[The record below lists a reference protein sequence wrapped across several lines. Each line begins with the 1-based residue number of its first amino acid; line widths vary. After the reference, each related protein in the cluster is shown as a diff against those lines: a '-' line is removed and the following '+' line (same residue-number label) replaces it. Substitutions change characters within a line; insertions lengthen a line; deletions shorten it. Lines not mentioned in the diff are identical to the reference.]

1 MKYLSK
7 LLSMFLVGAMLCS
20 TGCTD
25 YDEDIK
31 NLNDKVDNLEQTVQ
45 GKIDV
50 LAGDLD
56 AVQAALQNAID
67 DANKAIAENKTAI
80 ADLQGVAD
88 EHGKA
93 IDAANKAIADAV
105 TNFEAALGELET
117 AHDADIEAVYT
128 KIDDEAKKA
137 TDAINAAVA
146 RITENEKAIDAL
158 EAKDAELAE
167 DIAEAVTSIQANAT
181 KINENAAAIAE
192 NATDI
197 AANAADIKTL
207 QTDLLDLAGQF
218 TTYKAELEATIATL
232 ESRLA
237 TAEEAV
243 KTLEGNVEELY
254 VLHDNQAALIGDL
267 QNQINVLDSF
277 VSEQLD
283 LLAEADK
290 ALNDLIV
297 NLENSFIDYQ
307 KIVNAQFEKVY
318 GDIAEN
324 AEAINALEA
333 KHDEEVK
340 SLMAQDA
347 AILGTLEM
355 YSGWLADLDAKVE
368 ELYTMHDNQAE
379 LIGDLQKQLNA
390 LDSYVSEQI
399 DNLNADI
406 EALENTLMDF
416 QKQMNEQIVRLDA
429 AIKEALAEAKAY
441 AEEKANNAQLAA
453 QAYADVLV
461 AQLEKEIEA
470 AIAGLATQIDQVNA
484 YAVSIEEA
492 LNAYKESNDAALA
505 KLRGDME
512 ALYNELLNRVQSIVF
527 VPEYVDGK
535 GTINWATFGTRIL
548 EGRSVLV
555 YQVYPAECAA
565 AIANAPAVGDVVS
578 PLTFDMTDVLKTR
591 GGVDKAPQMNIV
603 GVEGDNQGRLYVT
616 VEARNFGEDFYA
628 GEIEYAVSLVLDNET
643 ANLSSCYTNLVAGK
657 PEAISMRIMAS
668 KDVTLTAVNE
678 GAKFEDVTGNNNVYT
693 KELTYTNIDNNPDY
707 VSLPGYYL
715 EFEYNGEW
723 YTKQDILAQC
733 GLEIGDIKL
742 ERSIIAAN
750 QMGLIMNGVLAPVAN
765 ETTGYTESWY
775 DLQKVS
781 TSLIGKEYGLAYK
794 FFYPGTTET
803 ISAGSSILF
812 TKEQAYVDFA
822 PAFTATW
829 NYLEDA
835 AVDAA
840 KLNIS
845 EADSF
850 DPMAVAHYTRE
861 FGYALADAKVD
872 NLPADTKLADVLN
885 MEPAEVLVN
894 GEKAEN
900 MEVVITAE
908 GENATIEFV
917 GFEWDK
923 TYEIA
928 VVYEL
933 SNVDVNV
940 KFGFETFDRS
950 RKPILVDLGNYTGVY
965 ATNLVFTEKVVDTM
979 EGYIAQ
985 TVDAYPANFAGITAA
1000 DYLLD
1005 VFVTN
1010 AYHECA
1016 TDVTTNTVNGVPADE
1031 NTKLVINKENGQT
1044 IATIYDYS
1052 DEVASKD
1059 GVIVDALAYS
1069 KKMTL
1074 WYGQEVEFVKTVNFT
1089 APEVYF
1095 QRVANYVEEAF
1106 DGYATYVQPYYF
1118 PNSDYATALEKF
1130 DVNKVDL
1137 NAAFDLQEADATSV
1151 ITVPVSGD
1159 ERGIAVSA
1167 NGNVYRPEFRLTDVK
1182 DIYKDGKGI
1191 LLYDNYIS
1199 YYGKDE
1205 FVNVDANLYLR
1216 NDNGAEMK
1224 IATNFDAAV
1233 DGYEDYTNYVVWGY
1247 NPINM
1252 PTGEDMFEEVTDY
1265 GEYEVDLTEMFS
1277 MKDRRGHTG
1286 KITGWEMIN
1295 KGRVYGDNFI
1305 VDGNGEN
1312 GFAEGYNAGYIY
1324 GYYLRDEKGIPYG
1337 EIIPVDVKFLLKGN
1351 DAEQLKAK
1359 DLLEVDMNT
1368 GIVKFHY
1375 TSQVDLR
1382 KPITI
1387 NVAVQ
1392 ITTAWNVST
1401 HENVLVIRKKADT
1414 VEVTPAE

>member
-181 KINENAAAIAE
+181 KIKENADAIAA
-192 NATDI
+192 NKTDI
-197 AANAADIKTL
+197 ATNAADIKTL

-347 AILGTLEM
+347 AILETLEL
-355 YSGWLADLDAKVE
+355 YRTWLADLDADVE
-368 ELYTMHDNQAE
+368 ELYTMHDNQAA
-379 LIGDLQKQLNA
+379 LIGDLQNQLNA

-429 AIKEALAEAKAY
+429 AIKNALAEAKAY

-470 AIAGLATQIDQVNA
+470 AIAGLATQIDQVNT

-505 KLRGDME
+505 KLRGDVE
-512 ALYNELLNRVQSIVF
+512 AMIGQIVNRIQSIVY
-527 VPEYVDGK
+527 VPEYTDGK
-535 GTINWATFGTRIL
+535 ITIDYATFGNYII
-548 EGRSVLV
+548 EGRSKIE
-555 YQVYPAECAA
+555 YQVYPAEGAY
-565 AIANAPAVGDVVS
+565 AIEQAFKNAETYPDFNIWFDMQGLKTRANAPELKVV
-578 PLTFDMTDVLKTR
+578 DLKSN
-591 GGVDKAPQMNIV
+591 AN
-603 GVEGDNQGRLYVT
+603 GRLEVT
-616 VEARNFGEDFYA
+616 VLARNFSDAFYLGLNA
-628 GEIEYAVSLVLDNET
+628 QAEGAEETTNYAISLAVDMGTNAET
-643 ANLSSCYTNLVAGK
+643 GSANLSTCFTQITPGK
-657 PEAISMRIMAS
+657 GDAITMRVMYDE
-668 KDVTLTAVNE
+668 KDVTNIE
-678 GAKFEDVTGNNNVYT
+678 SVYT
-693 KELTYTNIDNNPDY
+693 DELTYTNIENNPDF
-707 VSLPGYYL
+707 VALPGYYL
-715 EFEYNGEW
+715 VFDFMGKEYLKSELHELGYMVNPVYQGSVILHPVVRT
-723 YTKQDILAQC
+723 YTIT
-733 GLEIGDIKL
+733 
-742 ERSIIAAN
+742 
-750 QMGLIMNGVLAPVAN
+750 N
-765 ETTGYTESWY
+765 EATGYTEAVL
-775 DLQKVS
+775 DILKVDAG
-781 TSLIGKEYGLAYK
+781 LIGETYNLVVNWHYGDKNAEKVY
-794 FFYPGTTET
+794 
-803 ISAGSSILF
+803 AGASLLI

-835 AVDAA
+835 AIDAA

-845 EADSF
+845 EDDSV
-850 DPMAVAHYTRE
+850 DSMAVAHYTRE

-885 MEPAEVLVN
+885 MEPAKVLVN
-894 GEKAEN
+894 GEEVEN
-900 MEVVITAE
+900 LEVVITAE
-908 GENATIEFV
+908 GENATVEFV

-923 TYEIA
+923 TYDIT
-928 VVYEL
+928 VVYSL

-965 ATNLVFTEKVVDTM
+965 ATNLVFTNKVVDTM

-1010 AYHECA
+1010 AYHVCD
-1016 TDVTTNTVNGVPADE
+1016 TDLFTNTVNGVAAD
-1031 NTKLVINKENGQT
+1031 NTKLVINEENGQT
-1044 IATIYDYS
+1044 IAAIYDYS
-1052 DEVASKD
+1052 DAVASKD

>member
-1 MKYLSK
+1 MKYFSK
-7 LLSMFLVGAMLCS
+7 LLSMLLVGAMLYS

-25 YDEDIK
+25 YGEDIS
-31 NLNDKVDNLEQTVQ
+31 NLKQELEDVKQEVQ
-45 GKIDV
+45 GQINV
-50 LAGDLD
+50 LDGDLD
-56 AVQAALQNAID
+56 KVQEALQGAID

-80 ADLQGVAD
+80 ADLQEVAD
-88 EHGKA
+88 EHGEA
-93 IDAANKAIADAV
+93 IEAAEEAIANAI
-105 TNFEAALGELET
+105 TEFEAAIVKIET
-117 AHDADIEAVYT
+117 DHDADIEAVNT
-128 KIDDEAKKA
+128 KIAEEAKKA
-137 TDAINAAVA
+137 TDAINAAVELIVA
-146 RITENEKAIDAL
+146 NQNAITAL
-158 EAKDAELAE
+158 EEKDEELAE
-167 DIAEAVTSIQANAT
+167 DIAKAVTSIQANAT

-197 AANAADIKTL
+197 ADNAAAIETL
-207 QTDLLDLAGQF
+207 QTDLLNLTSQF
-218 TTYKAELEATIATL
+218 TTYKAELAATIATL
-232 ESRLA
+232 QSRLD

-243 KTLEGNVEELY
+243 ETLQGNVEELY
-254 VLHDNQAALIGDL
+254 TLHDNQATLIDYL
-267 QNQINVLDSF
+267 QN
-277 VSEQLD
+277 
-283 LLAEADK
+283 
-290 ALNDLIV
+290 
-297 NLENSFIDYQ
+297 
-307 KIVNAQFEKVY
+307 
-318 GDIAEN
+318 
-324 AEAINALEA
+324 
-333 KHDEEVK
+333 
-340 SLMAQDA
+340 
-347 AILGTLEM
+347 
-355 YSGWLADLDAKVE
+355 
-368 ELYTMHDNQAE
+368 
-379 LIGDLQKQLNA
+379 QLNA
-390 LDSYVSEQI
+390 LDSYVSEQLEI
-399 DNLNADI
+399 LNNDI
-406 EALENTLMDF
+406 TALENSLMDF
-416 QKQMNEQIVRLDA
+416 QKQMNNQIVRLDA

-470 AIAGLATQIDQVNA
+470 ALAGLAAQIDQVNA
-484 YAVSIEEA
+484 YAVQIEANLE
-492 LNAYKESNDAALA
+492 AYKESNDAALA

-512 ALYNELLNRVQSIVF
+512 TMIGQIVNRIQSIVY
-527 VPEYVDGK
+527 VPEYTDGK
-535 GTINWATFGTRIL
+535 ITIDYATFGNYII
-548 EGRSVLV
+548 EGRSKIE
-555 YQVYPAECAA
+555 YQVYPAEGAY
-565 AIANAPAVGDVVS
+565 AIEQAFKNAETYPDFNIWFDMQGLKTRANAPELKVV
-578 PLTFDMTDVLKTR
+578 DLKSN
-591 GGVDKAPQMNIV
+591 AN
-603 GVEGDNQGRLYVT
+603 GRLEVT
-616 VEARNFGEDFYA
+616 VLARNFSDAFYLGLNA
-628 GEIEYAVSLVLDNET
+628 QVEGAVETNDYAVSLAVDMGTNAET
-643 ANLSSCYTNLVAGK
+643 GSANLSTCFTQITPGK
-657 PEAISMRIMAS
+657 GDAITMRIMYNE
-668 KDVTLTAVNE
+668 KDVTNVE
-678 GAKFEDVTGNNNVYT
+678 SVYT
-693 KELTYTNIDNNPDY
+693 DELTYTNIENNPDF
-707 VSLPGYYL
+707 VALPGYYL
-715 EFEYNGEW
+715 VFDFMGKEYLKSELHELGYMVNPVYQGTAVIYPTVTS
-723 YTKQDILAQC
+723 YTIL
-733 GLEIGDIKL
+733 
-742 ERSIIAAN
+742 
-750 QMGLIMNGVLAPVAN
+750 N
-765 ETTGYTESWY
+765 ETTGYNEAVLDIT
-775 DLQKVS
+775 KVDAG
-781 TSLIGKEYGLAYK
+781 LIGKTYNLVVNWHYGDKDADKVY
-794 FFYPGTTET
+794 
-803 ISAGSSILF
+803 AGASLLI

-835 AVDAA
+835 AIDAA
-840 KLNIS
+840 KLNIRES
-845 EADSF
+845 DSF
-850 DPMAVAHYTRE
+850 DPMAVAHYSRQ
-861 FGYALADAKVD
+861 FGYALADAVVD

-885 MEPAEVLVN
+885 MEPAKVLVN
-894 GEKAEN
+894 GEEVEN
-900 MEVVITAE
+900 MEVVITAD
-908 GENATIEFV
+908 GENATVEFL

-923 TYEIA
+923 TYDIT
-928 VVYEL
+928 VVYSL

-940 KFGFETFDRS
+940 KFGFETFDRN

-985 TVDAYPANFAGITAA
+985 TVDAYPTNFAGITAA
-1000 DYLLD
+1000 EYLLD

-1010 AYHECA
+1010 DYHVCD
-1016 TDVTTNTVNGVPADE
+1016 TDLFTNTVNGVAAE
-1031 NTKLVINKENGQT
+1031 NTKLVINEENGQT
-1044 IATIYDYS
+1044 IAAIYDYR

-1074 WYGQEVEFVKTVNFT
+1074 WYDQEVEFIKTVNFT

-1151 ITVPVSGD
+1151 ITVPVAGED
-1159 ERGIAVSA
+1159 RGIAVSA

-1182 DIYKDGKGI
+1182 DIYKGGKGI

-1233 DGYEDYTNYVVWGY
+1233 EGYEDYTNYVVWGY

-1295 KGRVYGDNFI
+1295 KGRVYGDNFL

-1324 GYYLRDEKGIPYG
+1324 GYYLRDEKGVAYG
-1337 EIIPVDVKFLLKGN
+1337 DIIPVDVKFLLKGN

-1359 DLLEVDMNT
+1359 GLLEVDTTT

-1392 ITTAWNVST
+1392 ITTAWHVST
-1401 HENVLVIRKKADT
+1401 HENILVIRKKADT
-1414 VEVTPAE
+1414 VEETPAE

>member
-1 MKYLSK
+1 MKYFSK
-7 LLSMFLVGAMLCS
+7 LLSMLLVGAMLYS

-25 YDEDIK
+25 YGEDIS
-31 NLNDKVDNLEQTVQ
+31 NLKQELEDVKQEVQ
-45 GKIDV
+45 GQINV
-50 LAGDLD
+50 LDGDLD
-56 AVQAALQNAID
+56 KVQEALQGAID

-80 ADLQGVAD
+80 ADLQEVAD
-88 EHGKA
+88 EHGEA
-93 IDAANKAIADAV
+93 IEAAEEAIANAI
-105 TNFEAALGELET
+105 TEFEAAIVKIET
-117 AHDADIEAVYT
+117 DHDADIEAVNT
-128 KIDDEAKKA
+128 KIAEEAKKA
-137 TDAINAAVA
+137 TDAINAAVELIVA
-146 RITENEKAIDAL
+146 NQNAITAL
-158 EAKDAELAE
+158 EEKDEELAE
-167 DIAEAVTSIQANAT
+167 DIAKAVTSIQANAT

-197 AANAADIKTL
+197 ADNAAAIETL
-207 QTDLLDLAGQF
+207 QTDLLNLTSQF
-218 TTYKAELEATIATL
+218 TTYKAELAATIATL
-232 ESRLA
+232 QSRLD

-243 KTLEGNVEELY
+243 ETLQGNVEELY
-254 VLHDNQAALIGDL
+254 TLHDNQATLIGDL
-267 QNQINVLDSF
+267 QRQINLLDSF
-277 VSEQLD
+277 VSEQLA
-283 LLAEADK
+283 LLIEADA
-290 ALNDLIV
+290 ALNALIV

-318 GDIAEN
+318 GDIAKN

-347 AILGTLEM
+347 AILETLEL
-355 YSGWLADLDAKVE
+355 YRGWLAELDTNVE
-368 ELYTMHDNQAE
+368 ELYTLHDNQAT
-379 LIGDLQKQLNA
+379 LIDYLQNQLNA
-390 LDSYVSEQI
+390 LDSYVSEQLEI
-399 DNLNADI
+399 LNNDI
-406 EALENTLMDF
+406 TALENSLMDF
-416 QKQMNEQIVRLDA
+416 QKQMNNQIVRLDA

-470 AIAGLATQIDQVNA
+470 ALAGLAAQIDQVNA
-484 YAVSIEEA
+484 YAVQIEANLE
-492 LNAYKESNDAALA
+492 AYKESNDAALA

-512 ALYNELLNRVQSIVF
+512 TMIGQIVNRIQSIVY
-527 VPEYVDGK
+527 VPEYTDGK
-535 GTINWATFGTRIL
+535 ITIDYATFGNYII
-548 EGRSVLV
+548 EGRSKIE
-555 YQVYPAECAA
+555 YQVYPAEGAY
-565 AIANAPAVGDVVS
+565 AIEQAFKNAETYPDFNIWFDMQGLKTRANAPELKVV
-578 PLTFDMTDVLKTR
+578 DLKSN
-591 GGVDKAPQMNIV
+591 AN
-603 GVEGDNQGRLYVT
+603 GRLEVT
-616 VEARNFGEDFYA
+616 VLARNFSDAFYLGLNA
-628 GEIEYAVSLVLDNET
+628 QVEGAVETNDYAVSLAVDMGTNAET
-643 ANLSSCYTNLVAGK
+643 GSANLSTCFTQITPGK
-657 PEAISMRIMAS
+657 GDAITMRIMYNE
-668 KDVTLTAVNE
+668 KDVTNVE
-678 GAKFEDVTGNNNVYT
+678 SVYT
-693 KELTYTNIDNNPDY
+693 DELTYTNIENNPDF
-707 VSLPGYYL
+707 VALPGYYL
-715 EFEYNGEW
+715 VFDFMGKEYLKSELHELGYMVNPVYQGTAVIYPTVTS
-723 YTKQDILAQC
+723 YTIL
-733 GLEIGDIKL
+733 
-742 ERSIIAAN
+742 
-750 QMGLIMNGVLAPVAN
+750 N
-765 ETTGYTESWY
+765 ETTGYNEAVLDIT
-775 DLQKVS
+775 KVDAG
-781 TSLIGKEYGLAYK
+781 LIGKTYNLVVNWHYGDKDADKVY
-794 FFYPGTTET
+794 
-803 ISAGSSILF
+803 AGASLLI

-835 AVDAA
+835 AIDAA
-840 KLNIS
+840 KLNIRES
-845 EADSF
+845 DSF
-850 DPMAVAHYTRE
+850 DPMAVAHYSRQ
-861 FGYALADAKVD
+861 FGYALADAVVD

-885 MEPAEVLVN
+885 MEPAKVLVN
-894 GEKAEN
+894 GEEVEN
-900 MEVVITAE
+900 MEVVITAD
-908 GENATIEFV
+908 GENATVEFL

-923 TYEIA
+923 TYDIT
-928 VVYEL
+928 VVYSL

-940 KFGFETFDRS
+940 KFGFETFDRN

-985 TVDAYPANFAGITAA
+985 TVDAYPTNFAGITAA
-1000 DYLLD
+1000 EYLLD

-1010 AYHECA
+1010 DYHVCD
-1016 TDVTTNTVNGVPADE
+1016 TDLFTNTVNGVAAE
-1031 NTKLVINKENGQT
+1031 NTKLVINEENGQT
-1044 IATIYDYS
+1044 IAAIYDYR

-1074 WYGQEVEFVKTVNFT
+1074 WYDQEVEFIKTVNFT

-1151 ITVPVSGD
+1151 ITVPVAGED
-1159 ERGIAVSA
+1159 RGIAVSA

-1182 DIYKDGKGI
+1182 DIYKGGKGI

-1233 DGYEDYTNYVVWGY
+1233 EGYEDYTNYVVWGY

-1295 KGRVYGDNFI
+1295 KGRVYGDNFL

-1324 GYYLRDEKGIPYG
+1324 GYYLRDEKGVAYG
-1337 EIIPVDVKFLLKGN
+1337 DIIPVDVKFLLKGN

-1359 DLLEVDMNT
+1359 GLLEVDTTT

-1392 ITTAWNVST
+1392 ITTAWHVST
-1401 HENVLVIRKKADT
+1401 HENILVIRKKADT
-1414 VEVTPAE
+1414 VEETPAE

>member
-7 LLSMFLVGAMLCS
+7 LLSMFLVGAMLYS

-25 YDEDIK
+25 YGEDIA
-31 NLNDKVDNLEQTVQ
+31 NLNDKVDNLKQEVQ
-45 GKIDV
+45 GQINV
-50 LAGDLD
+50 LDGDLD
-56 AVQAALQNAID
+56 AVQAALQGAID

-80 ADLQGVAD
+80 AGLQEVAD
-88 EHGKA
+88 EHGEA
-93 IDAANKAIADAV
+93 IEAANKAIADAI
-105 TNFEAALGELET
+105 TEFEAAIVAIEVD
-117 AHDADIEAVYT
+117 HDADIEAVNA
-128 KIDDEAKKA
+128 KIAEEAKKA
-137 TDAINAAVA
+137 TEAINAAVELIVA
-146 RITENEKAIDAL
+146 NQEAIAAL
-158 EAKDAELAE
+158 EEKDEELAE

-181 KINENAAAIAE
+181 KINENADAIAK

-197 AANAADIKTL
+197 ATNAADIKTL
-207 QTDLLDLAGQF
+207 QEDLLDLASQF

-232 ESRLA
+232 QSRLE
-237 TAEEAV
+237 TAEAAV
-243 KTLEGNVEELY
+243 ETLEGNVEELY
-254 VLHDNQAALIGDL
+254 TLHDNQATLIGDL
-267 QNQINVLDSF
+267 QKQINVLDSF
-277 VSEQLD
+277 VSEQLA
-283 LLAEADK
+283 LLIEADA

-318 GDIAEN
+318 GEIAKN

-340 SLMAQDA
+340 SLVAQDA
-347 AILGTLEM
+347 AILETLEL
-355 YSGWLADLDAKVE
+355 YRTWLADLDTNVE
-368 ELYTMHDNQAE
+368 ELYTMHDNQAA
-379 LIGDLQKQLNA
+379 LIDYLQNQINT
-390 LDSYVSEQI
+390 LDSYVSEQLEI
-399 DNLNADI
+399 LNNDI
-406 EALENTLMDF
+406 TALENSLMDF

-429 AIKEALAEAKAY
+429 AIKDALAEAKAY

-470 AIAGLATQIDQVNA
+470 ALAGLAAQIDQVNA
-484 YAVSIEEA
+484 YAVQIEANLE
-492 LNAYKESNDAALA
+492 AYKESNDAALA

-512 ALYNELLNRVQSIVF
+512 AMIGQIVNRIQSIVY
-527 VPEYVDGK
+527 VPEYTDGK
-535 GTINWATFGTRIL
+535 ITIDYATFGNYII
-548 EGRSVLV
+548 EGRSKIE
-555 YQVYPAECAA
+555 YQVYPAEGAY
-565 AIANAPAVGDVVS
+565 AIEQAFKNAETYPDFNIWFDMQGLKTRANAPELKVV
-578 PLTFDMTDVLKTR
+578 DLKSN
-591 GGVDKAPQMNIV
+591 AN
-603 GVEGDNQGRLYVT
+603 GRLEVT
-616 VEARNFGEDFYA
+616 VLARNFSDAFYLGLNA
-628 GEIEYAVSLVLDNET
+628 QVKDAEETTDYAVSLAVDMGTNAET
-643 ANLSSCYTNLVAGK
+643 GSANLSTCFTQITPGRGD
-657 PEAISMRIMAS
+657 AITMRIMY
-668 KDVTLTAVNE
+668 NE
-678 GAKFEDVTGNNNVYT
+678 EDVTNVESVYT
-693 KELTYTNIDNNPDY
+693 DELTYTNIENNPDF
-707 VSLPGYYL
+707 VALPGYYL
-715 EFEYNGEW
+715 VFDFMGKEYLKSELHELGYMINPVYQGTLVIYPTVTS
-723 YTKQDILAQC
+723 YT
-733 GLEIGDIKL
+733 IK
-742 ERSIIAAN
+742 
-750 QMGLIMNGVLAPVAN
+750 N
-765 ETTGYTESWY
+765 ETTGYQEAVLDIT
-775 DLQKVS
+775 KVDAG
-781 TSLIGKEYGLAYK
+781 LIGKTYNLVVNWHYGDKNADKVY
-794 FFYPGTTET
+794 
-803 ISAGSSILF
+803 AGASLLI

-835 AVDAA
+835 AIDAA

-845 EADSF
+845 EDDSV
-850 DPMAVAHYTRE
+850 DSMAVAHYTRE
-861 FGYALADAKVD
+861 FGYALADAVVD

-885 MEPAEVLVN
+885 MEPAKVLVN
-894 GEKAEN
+894 GEEVEN
-900 MEVVITAE
+900 MEVVISAE
-908 GENATIEFV
+908 GENAIVEFL

-923 TYEIA
+923 TYDIT
-928 VVYEL
+928 VVYSL

-940 KFGFETFDRS
+940 KFGFETFDRN

-965 ATNLVFTEKVVDTM
+965 ATNLVFTDKVVDTM

-1005 VFVTN
+1005 VFVTHD
-1010 AYHECA
+1010 YHVCD
-1016 TDVTTNTVNGVPADE
+1016 TDHLFTNTVNGVVAE
-1031 NTKLVINKENGQT
+1031 HTKLVINDENGQT
-1044 IATIYDYS
+1044 IAAIYDYN
-1052 DEVASKD
+1052 DAVASKD

-1074 WYGQEVEFVKTVNFT
+1074 WYGQEVEFIKTVNFT

-1151 ITVPVSGD
+1151 ITVPVSGN

-1216 NDNGAEMK
+1216 NDNGDEMK

-1233 DGYEDYTNYVVWGY
+1233 EGYEDYTNYVVWGY

-1295 KGRVYGDNFI
+1295 KGRVYGDNFL
-1305 VDGNGEN
+1305 VDGDGEN

-1324 GYYLRDEKGIPYG
+1324 GYYLRDEQGIAYG
-1337 EIIPVDVKFLLKGN
+1337 DIIPVDVKFLLKGN

-1359 DLLEVDMNT
+1359 GLLEVDMNT

-1392 ITTAWNVST
+1392 ITTAWHVST
-1401 HENVLVIRKKADT
+1401 HENILVIRKKADT
-1414 VEVTPAE
+1414 VEETPAE

>member
-7 LLSMFLVGAMLCS
+7 LLSMFLVGAMLYS

-25 YDEDIK
+25 YGEDIA
-31 NLNDKVDNLEQTVQ
+31 NLNDKVDNLEQELVNGQ
-45 GKIDV
+45 INPLKAD
-50 LAGDLD
+50 LA
-56 AVQAALQNAID
+56 ATKAALEAAIETAKSEILTQHEADVKTLKEADAKAEEAIEAALKAIKDGD
-67 DANKAIAENKTAI
+67 DALDKK
-80 ADLQGVAD
+80 
-88 EHGKA
+88 
-93 IDAANKAIADAV
+93 IADAV
-105 TNFEAALGELET
+105 TAIGEANKKIEALET
-117 AHDADIEAVYT
+117 VDTQIKENLTTLENSLKGTQADVESLKGDVDSMKGDVESLKQLAMQLTAWSANVDSAIATINTKIEDIEES
-128 KIDDEAKKA
+128 I
-137 TDAINAAVA
+137 
-146 RITENEKAIDAL
+146 
-158 EAKDAELAE
+158 E
-167 DIAEAVTSIQANAT
+167 D
-181 KINENAAAIAE
+181 
-192 NATDI
+192 
-197 AANAADIKTL
+197 
-207 QTDLLDLAGQF
+207 
-218 TTYKAELEATIATL
+218 
-232 ESRLA
+232 
-237 TAEEAV
+237 
-243 KTLEGNVEELY
+243 LEGNVETLKEFYQQQIEWNQNMDGRVGNLEEFKSFAEEQFEALADADKNLETLIANTAETLRGELKDY
-254 VLHDNQAALIGDL
+254 QDIVRTQFEQVYQDIAKNTTAINNLTADL
-267 QNQINVLDSF
+267 QAKYDELV
-277 VSEQLD
+277 
-283 LLAEADK
+283 AADK
-290 ALNDLIV
+290 ALQDAIATHEEWITNAESRIA
-297 NLENSFIDYQ
+297 NLEENMAEVKENLEKLQKDYDAF
-307 KIVNAQFEKVY
+307 KEDVTTRLR
-318 GDIAEN
+318 N
-324 AEAINALEA
+324 AEGSIGQLQVDVQGLNDKLNEFKAAY
-333 KHDEEVK
+333 DEHIKAYE
-340 SLMAQDA
+340 QF
-347 AILGTLEM
+347 
-355 YSGWLADLDAKVE
+355 VE
-368 ELYTMHDNQAE
+368 ETNSAITDMKAIIDAI
-379 LIGDLQKQLNA
+379 IG
-390 LDSYVSEQI
+390 
-399 DNLNADI
+399 
-406 EALENTLMDF
+406 
-416 QKQMNEQIVRLDA
+416 
-429 AIKEALAEAKAY
+429 
-441 AEEKANNAQLAA
+441 
-453 QAYADVLV
+453 
-461 AQLEKEIEA
+461 
-470 AIAGLATQIDQVNA
+470 
-484 YAVSIEEA
+484 
-492 LNAYKESNDAALA
+492 
-505 KLRGDME
+505 
-512 ALYNELLNRVQSIVF
+512 RVQSIAF

-535 GTINWATFGTRIL
+535 GTINWATFGDRIL

-578 PLTFDMTDVLKTR
+578 PLSFDMTDVLKTR
-591 GGVDKAPQMNIV
+591 GGLDRAPQMNIV
-603 GVEGDNQGRLYVT
+603 GVEGDAEGRLYVS

-628 GEIEYAVSLVLDNET
+628 GEAEYAVSLVLTTEKE
-643 ANLSSCYTNLVAGK
+643 NLASCYTNVVAGE
-657 PEAISMRIMAS
+657 PESVEMRIMAT
-668 KDVTLTAVNE
+668 KDVTLTSVNE
-678 GAKFEDVTGNNNVYT
+678 GAKFEDVTGNNKVYT
-693 KELTYTNIDNNPDY
+693 KELTYTNIENNPDY
-707 VSLPGYYL
+707 VVLPGYYL
-715 EFEYNGEW
+715 EFEYNGKW
-723 YTKQDILAQC
+723 YTEDAMLSEC
-733 GLEIGDIKL
+733 GIAVGDIKM
-742 ERSIIAAN
+742 EWSIIAEN
-750 QMGLIMNGVLAPVAN
+750 QMGLVINGQLNTVLN
-765 ETTGYTESWY
+765 EATGYSEIVY

-781 TSLIGKEYGLAYK
+781 ASLIGKEYGIAYK
-794 FFYPGTTET
+794 YFYPGTDKS
-803 ISAGSSILF
+803 INAGSSILF

-835 AVDAA
+835 AIDAA

-845 EADSF
+845 EDDSV

-861 FGYALADAKVD
+861 FGYALADATVN

-885 MEPAEVLVN
+885 MEPAKVLVN
-894 GEKAEN
+894 GEEVEN

-908 GENATIEFV
+908 GENATVEFL

-940 KFGFETFDRS
+940 KFGFETFDRN

-965 ATNLVFTEKVVDTM
+965 ATNLVFTDKVVDTM

-1005 VFVTN
+1005 VFVTHD
-1010 AYHECA
+1010 YHVCD
-1016 TDVTTNTVNGVPADE
+1016 TDHLFTNTVNGVVAE
-1031 NTKLVINKENGQT
+1031 HTKLVINEENGQT
-1044 IATIYDYS
+1044 IAAIYDYN
-1052 DEVASKD
+1052 DAVASKD

-1151 ITVPVSGD
+1151 ITVPVSGN

-1295 KGRVYGDNFI
+1295 KGRVYGDNFL
-1305 VDGNGEN
+1305 VDGDGEN

-1324 GYYLRDEKGIPYG
+1324 GYYLRDEQGIAYG
-1337 EIIPVDVKFLLKGN
+1337 DIIPVDVKFLLKGN

-1359 DLLEVDMNT
+1359 NLLEVDMNT

-1414 VEVTPAE
+1414 VEETPAE

>member
-1 MKYLSK
+1 MKYFSK
-7 LLSMFLVGAMLCS
+7 LLSMLLVGAMLYS

-25 YDEDIK
+25 YGEDIS
-31 NLNDKVDNLEQTVQ
+31 NLKQELEDVKQEVQ
-45 GKIDV
+45 GQINV
-50 LAGDLD
+50 LDGDLD
-56 AVQAALQNAID
+56 AVQAALQGAID

-80 ADLQGVAD
+80 AGLQEVAD

-93 IDAANKAIADAV
+93 IEDANKAIADAI
-105 TNFEAALGELET
+105 TEFEAAIVAIE
-117 AHDADIEAVYT
+117 ADHDADIEAVNA
-128 KIDDEAKKA
+128 KIAEEAKKA
-137 TDAINAAVA
+137 TEAINAAVELIVA
-146 RITENEKAIDAL
+146 NQEAIAAL
-158 EAKDAELAE
+158 EKEDEKLAE
-167 DIAEAVTSIQANAT
+167 DIAKAVTSIQANAT

-197 AANAADIKTL
+197 AANTAAIKTL
-207 QTDLLDLAGQF
+207 QADLLDLASQF

-347 AILGTLEM
+347 AILETLEL
-355 YSGWLADLDAKVE
+355 YRTWLADLDADVE
-368 ELYTMHDNQAE
+368 ELYTMHDNQAA
-379 LIGDLQKQLNA
+379 LIGDLQNQINA
-390 LDSYVSEQI
+390 LDSYVSEQLEI
-399 DNLNADI
+399 LKNDI
-406 EALENTLMDF
+406 TALENSLMDF
-416 QKQMNEQIVRLDA
+416 QKQMNEQIARLDA

-470 AIAGLATQIDQVNA
+470 ALGELGKQIDQVNA

-512 ALYNELLNRVQSIVF
+512 AMIGQIVNRIQSIVY
-527 VPEYVDGK
+527 VPEYTDGK
-535 GTINWATFGTRIL
+535 ITIDYATFGNYII
-548 EGRSVLV
+548 EGRSKIE
-555 YQVYPAECAA
+555 YQVYPAEGAY
-565 AIANAPAVGDVVS
+565 AIEQAFKNAETYPDFNIWFDMQGLKTRANAPELKVV
-578 PLTFDMTDVLKTR
+578 DLKSN
-591 GGVDKAPQMNIV
+591 AN
-603 GVEGDNQGRLYVT
+603 GRLEVT
-616 VEARNFGEDFYA
+616 VLARNFSDAFYLGLNA
-628 GEIEYAVSLVLDNET
+628 QAEGAEETTDYAISLAVDMGTNAET
-643 ANLSSCYTNLVAGK
+643 GSANLSTCFTQITPGK
-657 PEAISMRIMAS
+657 GDAITMRIMYDE
-668 KDVTLTAVNE
+668 KDVTNVE
-678 GAKFEDVTGNNNVYT
+678 SVYT
-693 KELTYTNIDNNPDY
+693 DELTYTNIENNPDF
-707 VSLPGYYL
+707 VALPGYYL
-715 EFEYNGEW
+715 VFDFMGKEYLKSELHELGYMVNPVYQG
-723 YTKQDILAQC
+723 TAI
-733 GLEIGDIKL
+733 IHPVVMTSTIK
-742 ERSIIAAN
+742 
-750 QMGLIMNGVLAPVAN
+750 N
-765 ETTGYTESWY
+765 ETTGYPEAVL
-775 DLQKVS
+775 DILKVDAG
-781 TSLIGKEYGLAYK
+781 LIGKTYNLIVNWHYGDKNAEKVY
-794 FFYPGTTET
+794 
-803 ISAGSSILF
+803 AGARLLI

-850 DPMAVAHYTRE
+850 DPMAVANYTRE
-861 FGYALADAKVD
+861 FGYALADAVVD

-885 MEPAEVLVN
+885 MEPAKVLVN
-894 GEKAEN
+894 GEEVED

-908 GENATIEFV
+908 GENATVEFL

-923 TYEIA
+923 TYDIT
-928 VVYEL
+928 VVYSL

-940 KFGFETFDRS
+940 KFGFETFDRN
-950 RKPILVDLGNYTGVY
+950 RKPLLVDLGNYTGVY

-1005 VFVTN
+1005 VFVTK
-1010 AYHECA
+1010 AYHVCG
-1016 TDVTTNTVNGVPADE
+1016 TDHLFTNTVNGVE
-1031 NTKLVINKENGQT
+1031 GVENKNTKLVINEENGQT
-1044 IATIYDYS
+1044 IAAIYDYR

-1151 ITVPVSGD
+1151 ITVPVAGED
-1159 ERGIAVSA
+1159 RGIAVSA

-1205 FVNVDANLYLR
+1205 YVNVDANLYLC

-1233 DGYEDYTNYVVWGY
+1233 DGYEDYTNYVVWAY

-1252 PTGEDMFEEVTDY
+1252 PTGQDMYEEVTDY

-1295 KGRVYGDNFI
+1295 KGRVYGDNFL

-1324 GYYLRDEKGIPYG
+1324 GYYLRDEKGVAYG
-1337 EIIPVDVKFLLKGN
+1337 DIIPVDVKFLLKGN

-1359 DLLEVDMNT
+1359 GLLEVDMNT

-1392 ITTAWNVST
+1392 ITTAWHVST
-1401 HENVLVIRKKADT
+1401 HENILVIRKKADT
-1414 VEVTPAE
+1414 VEETPAE

>member
-7 LLSMFLVGAMLCS
+7 LLSMFLVGAMLYS

-25 YDEDIK
+25 YGEDIA
-31 NLNDKVDNLEQTVQ
+31 NLNDKVDNLEQELVNGQINPLKADLAATKAALEAAIETAKSEILTQHEADVKTLKEADAKAEKAIEDALKAIKD
-45 GKIDV
+45 GDDALDKKI
-50 LAGDLD
+50 AD
-56 AVQAALQNAID
+56 AVTAIGEANKKIEALETVDTQIKENLTTLENSLKGTQADVESLKGDVDSMKGDVESLKQLAMQLTAWSANVDSAIATINTKIEDIEESIEDLEGDVEILKVFYQQQTEWNQNMDGRVGNLEEFKSFAEEQFEALAEADKNLETLIANTAETLRGELKDYQDIVRTQFEQVYQDIAKNTSDINALTADLQAKYEELVAADKALQNAIATHEEWITNAESRI
-67 DANKAIAENKTAI
+67 ANLEENMAEVKENLEKLEADYNAFKEDVTTRLRNAEGSIGQLQVDVQGLNDKLNEFKAAYDEHIKAYEQFVEETNSAITDMKAI
-80 ADLQGVAD
+80 
-88 EHGKA
+88 
-93 IDAANKAIADAV
+93 IDAI
-105 TNFEAALGELET
+105 
-117 AHDADIEAVYT
+117 
-128 KIDDEAKKA
+128 
-137 TDAINAAVA
+137 
-146 RITENEKAIDAL
+146 
-158 EAKDAELAE
+158 
-167 DIAEAVTSIQANAT
+167 
-181 KINENAAAIAE
+181 
-192 NATDI
+192 
-197 AANAADIKTL
+197 
-207 QTDLLDLAGQF
+207 
-218 TTYKAELEATIATL
+218 
-232 ESRLA
+232 
-237 TAEEAV
+237 
-243 KTLEGNVEELY
+243 
-254 VLHDNQAALIGDL
+254 IG
-267 QNQINVLDSF
+267 
-277 VSEQLD
+277 
-283 LLAEADK
+283 
-290 ALNDLIV
+290 
-297 NLENSFIDYQ
+297 
-307 KIVNAQFEKVY
+307 
-318 GDIAEN
+318 
-324 AEAINALEA
+324 
-333 KHDEEVK
+333 
-340 SLMAQDA
+340 
-347 AILGTLEM
+347 
-355 YSGWLADLDAKVE
+355 
-368 ELYTMHDNQAE
+368 
-379 LIGDLQKQLNA
+379 
-390 LDSYVSEQI
+390 
-399 DNLNADI
+399 
-406 EALENTLMDF
+406 
-416 QKQMNEQIVRLDA
+416 
-429 AIKEALAEAKAY
+429 
-441 AEEKANNAQLAA
+441 
-453 QAYADVLV
+453 
-461 AQLEKEIEA
+461 
-470 AIAGLATQIDQVNA
+470 
-484 YAVSIEEA
+484 
-492 LNAYKESNDAALA
+492 
-505 KLRGDME
+505 
-512 ALYNELLNRVQSIVF
+512 RVQSIAF

-535 GTINWATFGTRIL
+535 GTINWATFGDRIL

-578 PLTFDMTDVLKTR
+578 PLAFDMTDVLKTR
-591 GGVDKAPQMNIV
+591 GGLDRAPQMNIV
-603 GVEGDNQGRLYVT
+603 GVEGDAEGRLYVS

-628 GEIEYAVSLVLDNET
+628 GEAEYAVSLVLTTEKE
-643 ANLSSCYTNLVAGK
+643 NLASCYTNVVAGE
-657 PEAISMRIMAS
+657 PESVEMRIMAT
-668 KDVTLTAVNE
+668 KDVTLTSVNE
-678 GAKFEDVTGNNNVYT
+678 GAKFEDVTGNNKVYT
-693 KELTYTNIDNNPDY
+693 KELTYTNIENNPDY
-707 VSLPGYYL
+707 IALPGYYL
-715 EFEYNGEW
+715 EFEYNGKW
-723 YTKQDILAQC
+723 YTEDAMLSEC
-733 GLEIGDIKL
+733 GITVGDIKM
-742 ERSIIAAN
+742 EWSIIAEN
-750 QMGLIMNGVLAPVAN
+750 QMGLILNGQLNTVLN
-765 ETTGYTESWY
+765 EATGYSEIVY

-781 TSLIGKEYGLAYK
+781 ASLIGKEYGIAYK
-794 FFYPGTTET
+794 YFYPGTDKS
-803 ISAGSSILF
+803 INAGSSILF

-835 AVDAA
+835 AIDAA
-840 KLNIS
+840 KLNIR
-845 EADSF
+845 EDDSV
-850 DPMAVAHYTRE
+850 DPMAVAHYSRQ
-861 FGYALADAKVD
+861 FGYALADAVVD

-885 MEPAEVLVN
+885 MEPAKVLVN
-894 GEKAEN
+894 GEEVEN
-900 MEVVITAE
+900 MEVLISNDGT
-908 GENATIEFV
+908 NASIDFV

-940 KFGFETFDRS
+940 KFGFETFDRN

-965 ATNLVFTEKVVDTM
+965 ATNLVFTDKVVDTM
-979 EGYIAQ
+979 EGFIAQ

-1010 AYHECA
+1010 AYHVCDA
-1016 TDVTTNTVNGVPADE
+1016 DHLFTNTVNGVE
-1031 NTKLVINKENGQT
+1031 NEDTKLVINEENGQT
-1044 IATIYDYS
+1044 IAAIYDYN

-1074 WYGQEVEFVKTVNFT
+1074 WYGQEVEFIKTVNFT

-1151 ITVPVSGD
+1151 ITVPVSGN

-1167 NGNVYRPEFRLTDVK
+1167 NGNVYRPEFRLTNVK

-1205 FVNVDANLYLR
+1205 FVNVDADLYLC

-1286 KITGWEMIN
+1286 KIIGWEMIN
-1295 KGRVYGDNFI
+1295 KGRIYGDNFL
-1305 VDGNGEN
+1305 VDGDGEN

-1324 GYYLRDEKGIPYG
+1324 GYYLRDEQGVAYG
-1337 EIIPVDVKFLLKGN
+1337 DIIPVDVKFLLKGN

-1359 DLLEVDMNT
+1359 NLLEVDMNT

-1414 VEVTPAE
+1414 VEETPAE